1 VIYFKEFHIFPH
13 GETSM
18 TDEKK
23 ESFSEKID
31 SGNVQFAFEMKQT
44 REGKRYLVISETRR
58 LGPGYGPSRLIVY
71 EENLKD
77 FFNGIQKAARYL
89 EEVSPAGSEATQVSS

>member
-1 VIYFKEFHIFPH
+1 
-13 GETSM
+13 M

-23 ESFSEKID
+23 EGFSEKID
-31 SGNVQFAFEMKQT
+31 SGNVHFAFEVKQT

-58 LGPGYGPSRLIVY
+58 LGPGYGPTRLIIY

-77 FFNGIQKAARYL
+77 FYSGIQQAFQFL
-89 EEVSPAGSEATQVSS
+89 EEAGQAGSEETPAGPASDR